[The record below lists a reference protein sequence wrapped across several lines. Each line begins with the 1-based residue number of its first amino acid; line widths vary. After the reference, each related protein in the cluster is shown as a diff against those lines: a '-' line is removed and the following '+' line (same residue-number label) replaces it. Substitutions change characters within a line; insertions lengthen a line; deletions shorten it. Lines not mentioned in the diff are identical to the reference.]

1 MMIKGKIIHLGPK
14 IKGLAELIN
23 EKFEIYDVP
32 FEARDQALGKE
43 KNKLLIKGEFNLA
56 FRHNLFLITQTEYLQ
71 AEQSSF
77 LKQLPAN
84 NIIIDDRIK
93 LSTEAGQA
101 LHLKNA
107 QFISFQNIEELAKQL
122 NEVFY
127 NGSLGYKFD
136 FDGTQVDPSFK
147 GTIKQLGHNYL
158 EIVDNNVEDYQKVA
172 SWGHVLG
179 VAKNSIWEI
188 RTEFK
193 RNTPTTNVRLRI
205 SLISAITTQIYY
217 STEVDNDDLKDL
229 IPLNVDENGAFI
241 LVELLVK
248 GENIDLT
255 MEAVTVNQS
264 RDGRGTLLIGEDVE
278 IDDEA
283 MGEPL
288 YHYFDPGDFK
298 PPLLVY
304 FSGFRFNPGV
314 EGMFMMRGLKAP
326 TLLIEDFRIAGG
338 SFYVGGK
345 KLENQIIDLIQS
357 TLKRLGFKS
366 NEVIL
371 SGLSMGTFAALYYS
385 SFLNPDW
392 VIVGK
397 PLASLGDIAANERIN
412 RPDNFPT
419 SLDVV
424 LRLTGGI
431 ADENIKQ
438 ANDIFWNPFTKSD
451 HSKTNFVIVY
461 MKEDDYDGTAFDKLD
476 SFLRK
481 HSPTSKVIH
490 KGFTG
495 RHNDQTNALIGWF
508 LNQYRNVLVTNYGR
522 DFSPQEADEDDE

>member
-1 MMIKGKIIHLGPK
+1 MTKGRIIHLGPE
-14 IKGLAELIN
+14 IKGLAELIS

-32 FEARDQALGKE
+32 FEDRNQPIGKG
-43 KNKLLIKGEFNLA
+43 KNKLLIKEEFNLA
-56 FRHNLFLITQTEYLQ
+56 FRHDLFLITQTEYLQ

-84 NIIIDDRIK
+84 NIIIDDRTE
-93 LSTEAGQA
+93 LSAEAIQA

-107 QFISFQNIEELAKQL
+107 QFISFQNVEELAKQL

-136 FDGTQVDPSFK
+136 FDNIQFDPNFK

-158 EIVDNNVEDYQKVA
+158 EIIDNDVEDYQRVA
-172 SWGHVLG
+172 SWGSILG
-179 VAKNSIWEI
+179 VAKNTIWEI

-193 RNTPTTNVRLRI
+193 RNTPTTNVRLRV
-205 SLISAITTQIYY
+205 SLISAINSQIYY
-217 STEVDNDDLKDL
+217 STEVDNDSLKDL
-229 IPLNVDENGAFI
+229 ISLDVDHNGAYI

-248 GENIDLT
+248 GKNIDLT
-255 MEAVTVNQS
+255 MEAITVNQS
-264 RDGRGTLLIGEDVE
+264 RSGRGTLLIGEDVE

-298 PPLLVY
+298 PPLMVY

-314 EGMFMMRGLKAP
+314 EGMFMMRNLKAP
-326 TLLIEDFRIAGG
+326 TLLIQESRILGG
-338 SFYVGGK
+338 SFYVGGE
-345 KLENQIIDLIQS
+345 KLESQIINLIQS
-357 TLKRLGFKS
+357 TLKKLGFKS

-371 SGLSMGTFAALYYS
+371 SGLSMGTYAALYYS
-385 SFLNPDW
+385 SFINPDW

-397 PLASLGDIAANERIN
+397 PLTSLGEIAANERIN
-412 RPDNFPT
+412 RPNNFPT

-438 ANDIFWNPFTKSD
+438 ANDLFWNSFTKHD

-461 MKEDDYDGTAFDKLD
+461 MKEDDYDGMAFDKLD

-481 HSPTSKVIH
+481 HSPTSRVIH

-495 RHNDQTNALIGWF
+495 RHNDQTNALVVWF
-508 LNQYRNVLVTNYGR
+508 LNQYRNVLITNYGR